1 MLPSR
6 RVLLSILNFEDLH
19 SAENFSLVGQAS
31 DARGVGQNRLVRGVA
46 LVQAGELVNCGTA
59 EYDLVSGLLVVVP
72 VILSV
77 LSDRLLTELLDNLLY
92 RVLQKALEGENLL
105 GDQTVLLE
113 VTINHFPAIILVNGL
128 VVEEYIRHW
137 DGLLAL
143 NLLFG
148 THYYYNLTLLKFY

>member
-1 MLPSR
+1 M
-6 RVLLSILNFEDLH
+6 
-19 SAENFSLVGQAS
+19 
-31 DARGVGQNRLVRGVA
+31 
-46 LVQAGELVNCGTA
+46 QAGELVNCGTA